1 MGMNGIII
9 SKSGS
14 SPINGETIKSS
25 SGAIFN
31 IPIFKVDHIKDAIF
45 LLKANEI
52 KIVSADEKEKIQFMI
67 TNLIENIYR
76 RGIRR

>member
-1 MGMNGIII
+1 M
-9 SKSGS
+9 
-14 SPINGETIKSS
+14 ETIKSS

-52 KIVSADEKEKIQFMI
+52 KIVSADEKGKNSIYDH
-67 TNLIENIYR
+67 NLIENIYR
-76 RGIRR
+76 HGIRG